1 MNAYPEAVKKNLRIR
16 PLRVAANQL
25 GGVLLL
31 LATAQV
37 FGQVSLLDPSF
48 RIGSGP
54 DGPVDALVVQADQR
68 ILVGGEFTAITGCSN
83 SFLARL
89 NADGS
94 VDCSFDPVG
103 QTDGLV
109 RCLLQQP
116 DGKVLVGGGFG
127 RLLGQQRPA

>member
-1 MNAYPEAVKKNLRIR
+1 MNVHTEGVKRNLRIR

-31 LATAQV
+31 LAAAQV

-48 RIGSGP
+48 RIGSGR

-94 VDCSFDPVG
+94 VDCSFDPAG
-103 QTDGLV
+103 LTD
-109 RCLLQQP
+109 
-116 DGKVLVGGGFG
+116 
-127 RLLGQQRPA
+127 